1 MYNYLGND
9 YQVNIKWE
17 NDNLKIKWFLC
28 ALMQFLMD
36 LSVTRLI
43 VALENSF
50 ILNRNEK
57 NQALCFIVLGSVF
70 LHLAL
75 YLMTQ
80 AKALPHQYFN
90 LKTNCKKNHW
100 L

>member
-57 NQALCFIVLGSVF
+57 NQA
-70 LHLAL
+70 
-75 YLMTQ
+75 
-80 AKALPHQYFN
+80 
-90 LKTNCKKNHW
+90 
-100 L
+100 